1 MDESKRIFSGFI
13 ANGYSQGVTI
23 FSQVVLVPFF
33 ISNWGIELY
42 RDWLILI
49 AIPMYI
55 TLSDMGFSNAAA
67 SRMCMLA
74 GKKHDKEVMTTFVSA
89 WYLAVLLAV
98 ALSRLLFLIFF
109 VLQVTGTYNFTVIT
123 SGTARAGFALYVV
136 YVFLTVLS
144 TSMVAV
150 YKYAQRYSL
159 SVYINNT
166 ARLLE
171 AVSTVVLL
179 LLKKDLI
186 AVIVCMILVR
196 LTGLCILALVAKK
209 IVPFFSLGM
218 AYFSIQKIKEL
229 ASSSLHF
236 SLFSTSVNLFP
247 QAFLIALGTAF
258 SSQVVVAYTM
268 MKTLSRF
275 GFQVLNSYNTSLTV
289 EISHLTGKKD
299 WAKIFSLIEKSF
311 YYFIAFAIIY
321 ILIGLYAVDDIFRL
335 WSRQNVEVDHILF
348 FLVSAT
354 SLIQSIWM
362 LFFSVFS
369 SSNTHG
375 RASRIYSLVSFSYLV
390 IVFFAMGHKD
400 LYSFL
405 FLGLVIEVVMLA
417 ILLHDY
423 RKYKYDKSFMPV
435 CESA

>member
-1 MDESKRIFSGFI
+1 MSESKRIFSGFI

-33 ISNWGIELY
+33 ISNWGLELY

-67 SRMCMLA
+67 SQMCMLA
-74 GKKHDKEVMTTFVSA
+74 GKNRDKEIMTTFVSA
-89 WYLAVLLAV
+89 WYLAILLAV
-98 ALSRLLFLIFF
+98 ALSLLLFLVFL
-109 VLQVTGTYNFTVIT
+109 VLQVTGVYKFTVIAP
-123 SGTARAGFALYVV
+123 GTARAGFGLYVF
-136 YVFLTVLS
+136 YVFLTMLG

-150 YKYAQRYSL
+150 YKYAQKYSL

-171 AVSTVVLL
+171 SVSTVILL
-179 LLKKDLI
+179 LLKQDLI
-186 AVIVCMILVR
+186 AVILAMIIIRVL
-196 LTGLCILALVAKK
+196 GLCILASVAKK
-209 IVPFFSLGM
+209 IVPFFSLGT
-218 AYFSIQKIKEL
+218 AYFSIRKIKEL
-229 ASSSLHF
+229 TSSSLHF
-236 SLFSTSVNLFP
+236 SLFATAVNLFP
-247 QAFLIALGTAF
+247 QAFLIALGNVF

-268 MKTLSRF
+268 VKTLSRF
-275 GFQVLNSYNTSLTV
+275 GFQVLNAYNTSLAV
-289 EISHLTGKKD
+289 EISHLTGNGN
-299 WAKIFSLIEKSF
+299 WEKIFSLIEKSF
-311 YYFIAFAIIY
+311 HYFIAFSVLY
-321 ILIGLYAVDDIFRL
+321 ILTGMYMVDDIFML
-335 WSRQNVEVDHILF
+335 WARQHVGVDHVLF

-354 SLIQSIWM
+354 SLTQSIWM

-375 RASRIYSLVSFSYLV
+375 KASRIYSLISFSYLAV
-390 IVFFAMGHKD
+390 VFSAMGKKD

-405 FLGLVIEVVMLA
+405 FIGLVMEIVMLG

-423 RKYKYDKSFMPV
+423 RKYKSDKSFRAV